1 MAETRRQSQ
10 AAIEHMDEEELAHF
24 GYKQELRRDWGL
36 LHNFGISF
44 SIIVSSILHLKR
56 PLLKLPQSV
65 ITGITTLFS
74 YGLATGGPG
83 VMSVGSYLTPP
94 IAPPC

>member
-1 MAETRRQSQ
+1 MADQRRPSE
-10 AAIEHMDEEELAHF
+10 ADIEQMDEEELANF

-44 SIIVSSILHLKR
+44 SIIVSSTSL
-56 PLLKLPQSV
+56 PLQTSTNKPSQSV

-74 YGLATGGPG
+74 YGLVTGGPG
-83 VMSVGSYLTPP
+83 VMSVGQ
-94 IAPPC
+94 